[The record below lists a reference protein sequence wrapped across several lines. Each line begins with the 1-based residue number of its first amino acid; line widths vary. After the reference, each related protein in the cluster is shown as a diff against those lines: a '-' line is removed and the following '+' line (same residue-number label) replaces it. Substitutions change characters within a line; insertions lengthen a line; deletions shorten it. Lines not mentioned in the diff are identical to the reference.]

1 MVTVLAVGGVF
12 FWAGSSEPHPE
23 PPEQPAFPVVE
34 VEMKADLDQF
44 IAQFEQ
50 EPFLSLGLV
59 EVDAFERELYLGWD
73 RTWLTL
79 PRLYRRDLVEKI
91 GRPWAFY
98 LDGVTRVHAVPD
110 GREIARYSAE
120 EGVALVGN

>member
-1 MVTVLAVGGVF
+1 MVAVLAVAGAV
-12 FWAGSSEPHPE
+12 FWAGSNEPQPDLR
-23 PPEQPAFPVVE
+23 EQPAFPIVA

-59 EVDAFERELYLGWD
+59 EVDAFEKELYLGWD

-79 PRLYRRDLVEKI
+79 PRLYRGELLEKI
-91 GRPWAFY
+91 GQPWAFY
-98 LDGVTRVHAVPD
+98 LGGVTRVYAVPD

-120 EGVALVGN
+120 EGAALVGN